1 MKWEI
6 SALSAM
12 SVDWSLVE
20 ETCGCPDRAMWKW
33 VFGKVAFVPKAM
45 ITADLGNQHWALDP
59 GGFAVEEEH
68 VQAHKSLVSILS
80 DSDPDPWPQRS
91 RKEWVLI
98 YRGHLLEI
106 HTAHLTHAHTHHTR
120 LFLQAMRSRIGGVG
134 KRSLLHSD
142 SWVLGSSEASITA
155 PPLAWSEEPTV
166 SLSVLLSLYHL
177 WLKGPLDNDQRN
189 FLMGYF
195 HIIQR

>member
-106 HTAHLTHAHTHHTR
+106 HTAHLTHARTHAPYQAFPSGYEKQDRRCGQKILTAFR
-120 LFLQAMRSRIGGVG
+120 FLGPWFKWGLHHCPSLGLIRRTNSFPLCFVEFISLVI
-134 KRSLLHSD
+134 KRAL
-142 SWVLGSSEASITA
+142 
-155 PPLAWSEEPTV
+155 
-166 SLSVLLSLYHL
+166 
-177 WLKGPLDNDQRN
+177 R
-189 FLMGYF
+189 
-195 HIIQR
+195 